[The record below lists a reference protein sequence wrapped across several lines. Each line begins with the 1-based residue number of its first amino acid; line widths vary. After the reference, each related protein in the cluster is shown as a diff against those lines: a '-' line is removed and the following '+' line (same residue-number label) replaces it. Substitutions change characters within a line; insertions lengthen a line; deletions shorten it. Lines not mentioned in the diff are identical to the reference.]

1 LASPKLIHVRG
12 IFVAVVVAMSPVSL
26 AVAGSAHA
34 DANDQQYL
42 NVLNANGLG
51 CAQALFQCPQGDD
64 SMIGIGH
71 AICRQLHG
79 GNSERAIGAQIV
91 RSRPGVQPDQA
102 ARLVIAAE
110 AAYCPKD

>member
-1 LASPKLIHVRG
+1 MRG
-12 IFVAVVVAMSPVSL
+12 IFVGVMVALSAVSL
-26 AVAGSAHA
+26 SVAGPARA
-34 DANDQQYL
+34 DANDQHYL
-42 NVLNANGLG
+42 DVLNANGLG
-51 CAQALFQCPQGDD
+51 CSQAAFECPQGDD

-102 ARLVIAAE
+102 AKLVIAAE